1 MQTYLSG
8 DIEKNTRMVA
18 VQLPPAPQPRTRCGT
33 FGVVDGPALVVPTQN
48 EQIFADTAQ
57 ALATVVAPLRI
68 ASRTGKIQWR
78 RNPGKPGGG
87 HVRAAA
93 PAYAMQG
100 MRAEEMVVVPDLAA
114 LADTMSQ
121 ALRGVHELG
130 DKGGDVHVVLDP
142 VPMLPSEHAGKG
154 PQDEGL
160 ESSLRML
167 RVPENVA
174 VHLWL
179 VAPHRWRKVACATP
193 RSLRL
198 QQELAAAY
206 GWLEGATSMPRK
218 GKTYAVALRNR
229 GGGDLTELHYESE
242 ALKHLC
248 LEPLPSLELL
258 RLAAACPPLGVR
270 LRVVEDPSAAALA
283 RALLGTPA
291 APEPAPPPRTLEMW
305 MYDTT
310 AQARLPPAVAPHPVA
325 LERGAR
331 VRVDTCS
338 TDESR
343 MTGEMDP
350 VRDVNVRA
358 VVTANPS
365 QTGRPTEAALRSVDL
380 GFMLRLEDGYD
391 VSRLRLQYQVD
402 GGPVQTAAVQ
412 TDEESWA
419 DATGSSTAELS
430 AATGGQWT
438 TLERALRAL
447 RARAGTF
454 ADDISPALALLYA
467 QREDSQVSTTPPSW
481 AAPGVRSP
489 AAALRDLCQ
498 SLTTQVVQA
507 FSRVVMPP
515 AVPAPPPPPASS
527 FLHPCMHR
535 QGSVAISQLGGAGTQ
550 G

>member
-1 MQTYLSG
+1 
-8 DIEKNTRMVA
+8 
-18 VQLPPAPQPRTRCGT
+18 
-33 FGVVDGPALVVPTQN
+33 
-48 EQIFADTAQ
+48 
-57 ALATVVAPLRI
+57 
-68 ASRTGKIQWR
+68 
-78 RNPGKPGGG
+78 
-87 HVRAAA
+87 
-93 PAYAMQG
+93 
-100 MRAEEMVVVPDLAA
+100 
-114 LADTMSQ
+114 
-121 ALRGVHELG
+121 
-130 DKGGDVHVVLDP
+130 
-142 VPMLPSEHAGKG
+142 
-154 PQDEGL
+154 
-160 ESSLRML
+160 
-167 RVPENVA
+167 
-174 VHLWL
+174 
-179 VAPHRWRKVACATP
+179 
-193 RSLRL
+193 
-198 QQELAAAY
+198 
-206 GWLEGATSMPRK
+206 
-218 GKTYAVALRNR
+218 
-229 GGGDLTELHYESE
+229 
-242 ALKHLC
+242 
-248 LEPLPSLELL
+248 
-258 RLAAACPPLGVR
+258 
-270 LRVVEDPSAAALA
+270 
-283 RALLGTPA
+283 
-291 APEPAPPPRTLEMW
+291 
-305 MYDTT
+305 
-310 AQARLPPAVAPHPVA
+310 
-325 LERGAR
+325 
-331 VRVDTCS
+331 
-338 TDESR
+338 

-507 FSRVVMPP
+507 FSRVVMPA
-515 AVPAPPPPPASS
+515 AVPAPPPPPPGGGAPPPASS